1 MIIKGF
7 YMASNIF
14 VKQGIE
20 LDTLENRFRKTYK
33 ILKLFSFTDGW
44 NNLPK
49 LNYILLFKTLYA
61 KCESC
66 STDDFENSSIIQL
79 SLVYNKNRK
88 LIIHESKNLQ
98 EITQMAHELSKNLSL
113 KIRDSA
119 TDRRN
124 PVWITN

>member
-88 LIIHESKNLQ
+88 LIIHESKNLH

>member
-1 MIIKGF
+1 
-7 YMASNIF
+7 MASNIF